1 MRDLKKTDRNKVVLL
16 DLQGGGKI
24 TLFYASPSTSQVR
37 AFHKESL
44 RRKGNKVLVDSFD
57 PALKYGLEVITGFDE
72 GAFGYGGQPISA
84 DPASP
89 NYREDWKELLAET
102 ACDIVITLGR
112 LVFEGVRPEQ
122 SVADLLVGDEK
133 EAEDIV
139 PLAES

>member
-24 TLFYASPSTSQVR
+24 GLYYATPTTSQVK

-44 RRKGNKVLVDSFD
+44 HRKGNKVLVDSFD

-72 GAFGYGGQPISA
+72 GAFGFDGQPISA

-89 NYREDWKELLAET
+89 NYREDWKELLLET
-102 ACDIVITLGR
+102 AADVVITLGR

-122 SVADLLVGDEK
+122 STADILMGEEEGQDV
-133 EAEDIV
+133 V
-139 PLAES
+139 PLAGS